1 MLLYQRPGLGSAG
14 TVGVSCA
21 VTEAM
26 EALVFLLDWEAQ
38 KKNGTV
44 CAV

>member
-1 MLLYQRPGLGSAG
+1 MLLYQGPWLGSEG
-14 TVGVSCA
+14 NVGVIA
-21 VTEAM
+21 QLTEAM
-26 EALVFLLDWEAQ
+26 EALGLLLDWEAQ

>member
-14 TVGVSCA
+14 TVGVIA
-21 VTEAM
+21 QLTEAM
-26 EALVFLLDWEAQ
+26 EALGLLLDWEAQ